1 MITLKEKVL
10 AVVIVALL
18 AFGLT
23 LGPAEAQ
30 EFKIVEGKEEQ
41 VNILHTAMQVGW
53 LMDKTAFTLYVQ
65 AALIAPD
72 PQFIEYVGLKF
83 AHCHIL
89 WRNAVQKELYNDKI
103 NKKIFAASAERA
115 LRDTETF
122 FYLAGGD
129 PRQVAPK
136 LIPGLVEYGVAL
148 DAGDIAEC
156 AALDMVS
163 ESIFEEVDESETPDQ
178 PEPKQESPGIN
189 S

>member
-72 PQFIEYVGLKF
+72 PQFIKYVGLKF
-83 AHCHIL
+83 
-89 WRNAVQKELYNDKI
+89 QEELYNDKI
-103 NKKIFAASAERA
+103 DKEVFAASAERA